1 MDDQKERDQ
10 PQDTANNNVLP
21 PEPIA
26 PAAPE
31 REKPT
36 YSRNKSPGG
45 TNPADNVRKIT
56 WLEYVLAAT
65 NIGLVAVGIW
75 ALTVYSG
82 QLKVMQGT
90 LEQMRSSGS
99 VATDQTWQAI
109 GNMNWLA
116 RGMDTSTRQAQQ
128 AMATSQAQSK
138 TALDASVEAA
148 RLDQRAWVGLAEFTT
163 IGGAET
169 TDNGH
174 EGFSYK
180 SVQIAIRNSG
190 KTPAINLSVVTLQ
203 TARDWREK
211 VGDYDAMTAQIRREQ
226 EELSARLLEDQIRK
240 NPTMEDRLRALD
252 RDFRARIT
260 QSETDLFPARQ
271 VLAPGIVITQ
281 GTGGVSWDVQP
292 KLGLHLDVYI
302 FGKITYNDIFTGTPP
317 HITKFCL
324 KHMGGIQFTS
334 CPAGN
339 YMD

>member
-1 MDDQKERDQ
+1 
-10 PQDTANNNVLP
+10 
-21 PEPIA
+21 
-26 PAAPE
+26 
-31 REKPT
+31 
-36 YSRNKSPGG
+36 
-45 TNPADNVRKIT
+45 
-56 WLEYVLAAT
+56 
-65 NIGLVAVGIW
+65 
-75 ALTVYSG
+75 
-82 QLKVMQGT
+82 
-90 LEQMRSSGS
+90 
-99 VATDQTWQAI
+99 
-109 GNMNWLA
+109 MNWLA